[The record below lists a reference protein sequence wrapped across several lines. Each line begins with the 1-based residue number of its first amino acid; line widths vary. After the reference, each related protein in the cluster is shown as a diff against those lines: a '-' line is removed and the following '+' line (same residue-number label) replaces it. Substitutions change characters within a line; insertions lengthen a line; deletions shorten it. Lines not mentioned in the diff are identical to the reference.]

1 MPPNQQWYC
10 SFQMFILHFS
20 TLCSNYLLIAMTFER
35 FYSIIRPHMAASF
48 NTVKKARII
57 VVSVFLG
64 LSSYCTPYL
73 FITVT
78 SGRICVSNQNASE
91 NVFRELYYW
100 LTEVLSFMFPFVSL
114 VTMNSFIIH
123 ILQQRSKLQFSESA
137 GQGQGQT
144 EGQHL
149 KIKQSEKQIFTLVL
163 LITFV
168 FLTLNIPTRIL
179 VFYMNFYSGNT
190 AYYYAG
196 LHLFFQVGEATY
208 IANHGIN
215 FFLYV
220 VSGQKFKTDL
230 RNLFIS
236 MRSKNVEF
244 LVSNVN
250 TVSNVLSSDDK

>member
-1 MPPNQQWYC
+1 MDMPPNQQWYC

-35 FYSIIRPHMAASF
+35 FYSIIRPHKAASF

-57 VVSVFLG
+57 VVCIFVG
-64 LSSYCTPYL
+64 LSSYCSPYI

-78 SGRICVSNQNASE
+78 SGRICVSNQNASQ
-91 NVFRELYYW
+91 NTFRELYYW
-100 LTEVLSFMFPFVSL
+100 LTEVLIFMFPFISL

-123 ILQQRSKLQFSESA
+123 TLNKRSRL
-137 GQGQGQT
+137 QGQG
-144 EGQHL
+144 EGQSEGHNS
-149 KIKQSEKQIFTLVL
+149 KMKQSEKQIFTLVL

-179 VFYMNFYSGNT
+179 VFYMNFYSGHT
-190 AYYYAG
+190 AQYFAG

-220 VSGQKFKTDL
+220 ISGKKFITDL

-236 MRSKNVEF
+236 TQTKKANI
-244 LVSNVN
+244 SNIN
-250 TVSNVLSSDDK
+250 TVSTGLSSDGN